1 LNIFLGFWLGICL
14 KKINPIKFIP
24 MLIKLDTSAFR
35 LFRHKAESEKKS
47 ITPLTRAQW
56 ITADRIV
63 IAAIFIATIVGA
75 ILF

>member
-1 LNIFLGFWLGICL
+1 
-14 KKINPIKFIP
+14 
-24 MLIKLDTSAFR
+24 MLIKLDTSVFR
-35 LFRHKAESEKKS
+35 LSRHKAESEKKI

-63 IAAIFIATIVGA
+63 IAVMFIATIVGA